1 MLKAKLI
8 CSIMFVSGLTT
19 FLQNNIG
26 IRLPLYQ
33 GPTIEYILPLLALK
47 DSMEW
52 NCERIIEA
60 HWNQTSTPNATM
72 ETGAPD
78 EVIYARIQMLQCSL
92 IIVGILQFLLG
103 ATGLVGIVFR
113 YIGPV
118 TITPT
123 LLLIGFYIFKVIVK
137 FSETHWGIS
146 MATSSMSVI
155 LSMYLA
161 KYKIPVPAW
170 TPKKGFH
177 TIRTSLHATFSM
189 LIGIIFGWVIC
200 GILTNAGLLTDDKND
215 KQFNARTDS
224 KLYVLGA
231 SDWFFFPY
239 PGYFGFSMNFSV
251 STLISFFIA
260 TLASIVDSI
269 ADYYACAK
277 ICDVPIPPNH
287 SVNRG
292 IVIDGLA
299 TAYAGGLGIGHGTS
313 TYGGNIGAIAITRVA
328 SRRVFQIVGVIYMLF
343 GIIGKMGAFF
353 VTIPMPVLG
362 GVQLIY
368 FGSFI
373 GVILSNM
380 HKVEM
385 NHRNM
390 SIIGVSI
397 IFGVSIPI
405 WSHNNPEQYA
415 TGYKEIDGSVH
426 AILTNPNF
434 LGGLLA
440 MILDNAWPGTL
451 KERGLADS
459 VEDLN
464 KDADEL
470 NNQRNQTEKEE
481 ESIYGVPIL
490 PNFIARHPFLRF
502 LAFMPPYGLNR
513 DRTNVEKK
521 AEVI

>member
-1 MLKAKLI
+1 
-8 CSIMFVSGLTT
+8 
-19 FLQNNIG
+19 
-26 IRLPLYQ
+26 
-33 GPTIEYILPLLALK
+33 
-47 DSMEW
+47 
-52 NCERIIEA
+52 
-60 HWNQTSTPNATM
+60 M
-72 ETGAPD
+72 ETGAPE
-78 EVIYARIQMLQCSL
+78 EVIHARIQMLQCSL
-92 IIVGILQFLLG
+92 IIVGLLQFLLG

-177 TIRTSLHATFSM
+177 TKRTSLHATFSM

-200 GILTNAGLLTDDKND
+200 GILTSAGLLTDDKND

-292 IVIDGLA
+292 IVIDGL
-299 TAYAGGLGIGHGTS
+299 
-313 TYGGNIGAIAITRVA
+313 VA

-415 TGYKEIDGSVH
+415 TGYKEVDGSVH

-440 MILDNAWPGTL
+440 MILDNAWPVTPVL
-451 KERGLADS
+451 HLLS
-459 VEDLN
+459 
-464 KDADEL
+464 
-470 NNQRNQTEKEE
+470 
-481 ESIYGVPIL
+481 SY
-490 PNFIARHPFLRF
+490 
-502 LAFMPPYGLNR
+502 
-513 DRTNVEKK
+513 
-521 AEVI
+521 EV